1 MPSSYD
7 SPLIYTSLEC
17 VVLAF
22 CTNRHFGD
30 REDLERKFPGG
41 TCPGPRYQLC
51 GWAPGSTLPPA
62 ARKAFSKRH
71 TFSLPEV
78 FPGGGLGAPAPLSTT
93 FHTRSQKQVPV
104 TLMCSLT
111 ISVTHLHFRKQTRET
126 SKRWDGDDELN
137 STFRRLRE

>member
-30 REDLERKFPGG
+30 GEDLERKFPGG

-51 GWAPGSTLPPA
+51 GWAPGSTLHP
-62 ARKAFSKRH
+62 
-71 TFSLPEV
+71 LPGRPSPKGTRFR
-78 FPGGGLGAPAPLSTT
+78 FPRSFQEEASEHLPLSTT

-111 ISVTHLHFRKQTRET
+111 INITHLHFRKQTRET